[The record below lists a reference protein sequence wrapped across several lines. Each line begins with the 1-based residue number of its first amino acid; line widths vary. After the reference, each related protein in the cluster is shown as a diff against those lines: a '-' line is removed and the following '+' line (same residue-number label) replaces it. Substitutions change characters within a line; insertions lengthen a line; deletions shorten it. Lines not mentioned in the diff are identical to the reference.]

1 MYEEFTQNRI
11 AQLRMQ
17 KNVSARD
24 MSLSLGQNNSYIN
37 QIENKKA
44 LPSLQGLFYICEYF
58 GITPQQ
64 FFDDGSAYPVQ
75 LADLVEDMKKLDA
88 ASLEHIAAIVKEMV
102 GNKQSHVRCKKA
114 GTKRRAALRLVPIFL
129 RPLLDKVSRSR
140 GSRGA

>member
-17 KNVSARD
+17 RDVSARD

-37 QIENKKA
+37 QIENKKS

-64 FFDDGSAYPVQ
+64 FFDEGSQYPAE
-75 LADLVEDMKKLDA
+75 LAELMDDLKKLDKK
-88 ASLEHIAAIVKEMV
+88 SLEHIAGLVKELA
-102 GNKQSHVRCKKA
+102 NRK
-114 GTKRRAALRLVPIFL
+114 
-129 RPLLDKVSRSR
+129 
-140 GSRGA
+140 

>member
-58 GITPQQ
+58 GCLLYTSP
-64 FFDDGSAYPVQ
+64 SPR
-75 LADLVEDMKKLDA
+75 DLSTSVNTL
-88 ASLEHIAAIVKEMV
+88 
-102 GNKQSHVRCKKA
+102 
-114 GTKRRAALRLVPIFL
+114 
-129 RPLLDKVSRSR
+129 VSRHSNFLMMAAPIPFSLPIWLR
-140 GSRGA
+140 I

>member
-64 FFDDGSAYPVQ
+64 FFDESSPYPAQ
-75 LADLVEDMKKLDA
+75 LTKLMENLKKLDET
-88 ASLEHIAAIVKEMV
+88 SLEHIAGIVKELTR
-102 GNKQSHVRCKKA
+102 NK
-114 GTKRRAALRLVPIFL
+114 
-129 RPLLDKVSRSR
+129 
-140 GSRGA
+140 